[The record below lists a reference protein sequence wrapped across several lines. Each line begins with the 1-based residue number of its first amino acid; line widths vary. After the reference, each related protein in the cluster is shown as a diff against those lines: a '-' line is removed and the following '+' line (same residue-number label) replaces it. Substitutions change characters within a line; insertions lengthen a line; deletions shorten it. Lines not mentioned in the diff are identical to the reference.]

1 MTVASTEEQ
10 KKLTASTAP
19 VFRPEIHETISLV
32 RHGADHI
39 KPEEQTMKTN
49 KKHVA
54 PSRPEWMDA
63 KEVKAYFGLSR
74 TVLFRLYKA
83 GRIKTASIKDRG
95 QIKGKRLFFSDSI
108 SALLESYV
116 EDNAQQDA

>member
-1 MTVASTEEQ
+1 
-10 KKLTASTAP
+10 
-19 VFRPEIHETISLV
+19 
-32 RHGADHI
+32 
-39 KPEEQTMKTN
+39 MKNN
-49 KKHVA
+49 KKHVV

-63 KEVKAYFGLSR
+63 REVKAYFGLSR

-83 GRIKTASIKDRG
+83 GKIKTASIKDRG

-116 EDNAQQDA
+116 EDNTPQDA